1 MSHPNS
7 PITVVTTEQTE
18 NAEAEAVDAT
28 TQTDAPKRYEFR
40 QVETQ
45 FQDAYVFEEQNHSA
59 ILDLIAVYLKGQ
71 KILYTEAKT
80 LCEQRLNYLMLPAI
94 FITAICTILS
104 LVLKDQPAG
113 PTLVSSLNGLNAFLL
128 ALINYLKLDA
138 RAEAHRTSAYKF
150 DKLQSQTVFSSGK
163 VLFVNDET
171 TNIVE
176 LIGQIEKEVQ
186 EIKESNQFVLPEKIR
201 YNYPLLYSTNVFARV
216 KQFMYEETREIN
228 TLKDILNDRARAAQR
243 LEDAGTATAQR
254 TAAQAECD
262 RLEKEYRAQVLVCLN
277 MKEKYHE
284 VDALI
289 EKDLGEQRLK
299 ALKRWE
305 ICGWL
310 KN

>member
-1 MSHPNS
+1 
-7 PITVVTTEQTE
+7 
-18 NAEAEAVDAT
+18 
-28 TQTDAPKRYEFR
+28 
-40 QVETQ
+40 
-45 FQDAYVFEEQNHSA
+45 VFEEQNHSA

>member
-1 MSHPNS
+1 MSRPS
-7 PITVVTTEQTE
+7 TPVSVVVTEMPTAAASAPTQ
-18 NAEAEAVDAT
+18 EAAA
-28 TQTDAPKRYEFR
+28 QTDAPKRYEFR
-40 QVETQ
+40 QVESQ

-94 FITAICTILS
+94 FITALCSI
-104 LVLKDQPAG
+104 LVLILKEQAVG

-128 ALINYLKLDA
+128 SLITYLKLDA

-163 VLFVNDET
+163 VLFVNDES

-176 LIGQIEKEVQ
+176 LIEQIEKEVQ

-201 YNYPLLYSTNVFARV
+201 YHYPLLYSTNVFARV
-216 KQFMYEETREIN
+216 KEFMYEETREIN
-228 TLKDILNDRARAAQR
+228 ALKDLLNDRARAAQG
-243 LEDAGTATAQR
+243 LEDSDTAAAR
-254 TAAQAECD
+254 AAAQAECD
-262 RLEKEYRAQVLVCLN
+262 RLEQAYRAQVLVCLK
-277 MKEKYHE
+277 MKEKYRD

-289 EKDLGEQRLK
+289 EKDLEEQRVK
-299 ALKRWE
+299 AIKRWE
-305 ICGWL
+305 LCGWL

>member
-1 MSHPNS
+1 MSRPS
-7 PITVVTTEQTE
+7 TPVSIAVTELPIAPIQSQ
-18 NAEAEAVDAT
+18 DAAA
-28 TQTDAPKRYEFR
+28 QTDGPRRYEFR
-40 QVETQ
+40 QVESQ

-94 FITAICTILS
+94 FITALCSI
-104 LVLKDQPAG
+104 LVLILKEQAAG

-128 ALINYLKLDA
+128 SLITYLKLDA

-176 LIGQIEKEVQ
+176 LIEQIEKEVQ

-216 KQFMYEETREIN
+216 KEFMYEETREIN
-228 TLKDILNDRARAAQR
+228 ALKDFLNDRTRAAQR
-243 LEDAGTATAQR
+243 LEDADTTEDQVL
-254 TAAQAECD
+254 AQAECD
-262 RLEKEYRAQVLVCLN
+262 RLEKEYRAQVLVCLK
-277 MKEKYHE
+277 MKEKYRE

-289 EKDLGEQRLK
+289 EKDLEEQRMK
-299 ALKRWE
+299 AIKRWE
-305 ICGWL
+305 LCGWL

>member
-1 MSHPNS
+1 MSRPSS
-7 PITVVTTEQTE
+7 PITIVTTEQTTE
-18 NAEAEAVDAT
+18 AT

-94 FITAICTILS
+94 FITALCSI
-104 LVLKDQPAG
+104 LVLILKEETAG
-113 PTLVSSLNGLNAFLL
+113 PMLVSSLNGLNAFLL
-128 ALINYLKLDA
+128 SLITYLKLDA

-201 YNYPLLYSTNVFARV
+201 YHYPLLYSTNVFARV
-216 KQFMYEETREIN
+216 KEFMYEETREIN
-228 TLKDILNDRARAAQR
+228 TLKDILNDRARANQR
-243 LEDAGTATAQR
+243 LEDADTPVKQV
-254 TAAQAECD
+254 AAQAECD
-262 RLEKEYRAQVLVCLN
+262 RLEKEYRAQVFICLK
-277 MKEKYHE
+277 MKEKYHG

-289 EKDLGEQRLK
+289 EKDLEEQRLK
-299 ALKRWE
+299 AIKRWE
-305 ICGWL
+305 VCGWL

>member
-1 MSHPNS
+1 M
-7 PITVVTTEQTE
+7 
-18 NAEAEAVDAT
+18 
-28 TQTDAPKRYEFR
+28 
-40 QVETQ
+40 
-45 FQDAYVFEEQNHSA
+45 FEEQNHSA
-59 ILDLIAVYLKGQ
+59 ILDVIAVYLKGQ

-104 LVLKDQPAG
+104 LVLKDQAVG

-163 VLFVNDET
+163 VLFINDEE
-171 TNIVE
+171 TNIVT
-176 LIGQIEKEVQ
+176 LISSIEKEVQ

-216 KQFMYEETREIN
+216 KEIMYQETREIN
-228 TLKDILNDRARAAQR
+228 KLKDILNDRTRANNALYMAEQSGDDATAASAEAKR
-243 LEDAGTATAQR
+243 LET
-254 TAAQAECD
+254 
-262 RLEKEYRAQVLVCLN
+262 EYRNQVLVCLN
-277 MKEKYHE
+277 MKDRYND
-284 VDALI
+284 VDGLI
-289 EKDLGEQRLK
+289 EKDLAVQRDK
-299 ALKRWE
+299 AIRRWE

>member
-1 MSHPNS
+1 MSRPS
-7 PITVVTTEQTE
+7 TPVSVVVTEPPTETPIQSQ
-18 NAEAEAVDAT
+18 DAAA
-28 TQTDAPKRYEFR
+28 QTDGPKRYEFR
-40 QVETQ
+40 QVESQ

-94 FITAICTILS
+94 FITALCSILA
-104 LVLKDQPAG
+104 LILKDEVVG

-128 ALINYLKLDA
+128 SLITYLKLDA

-163 VLFVNDET
+163 VLFVNDES

-176 LIGQIEKEVQ
+176 LIEQIEKEVQ

-201 YNYPLLYSTNVFARV
+201 YHYPLLYSTNVFARV
-216 KQFMYEETREIN
+216 KEFMYEETREIN
-228 TLKDILNDRARAAQR
+228 ALKDLLNDRARAAQR
-243 LEDAGTATAQR
+243 LEDAGTEAAHATAQ
-254 TAAQAECD
+254 TECD
-262 RLEKEYRAQVLVCLN
+262 RLEQEYRTQVLICLK
-277 MKEKYHE
+277 MKEKYRD

-289 EKDLGEQRLK
+289 EKDLEEQRLK
-299 ALKRWE
+299 AIKRWD